1 MPKVLIFVKP
11 TLFIWVKNLLENK
24 LKRLEMI
31 SMFIFRG
38 IYFSGSSTYN
48 QISLSTP
55 RNYSDSSSRKK
66 DRKNSSNSGL
76 PPSQGFDSNGN
87 RNKKVDNKAAHRT
100 GGRLDNSKDLETS
113 ETVTPKKCS
122 ECNGELKKAKVTS
135 TEERQE
141 IDITYEIHTH
151 TVVSET
157 KECPQCGFENKGQ
170 FPEGIDGP
178 IQYGI
183 GIKAGIIDL

>member
-1 MPKVLIFVKP
+1 MGKESIRKQIEAIRNDFNVHIQKGSISPEAQLTIKS
-11 TLFIWVKNLLENK
+11 LFQLLEIIVTV
-24 LKRLEMI
+24 LLE
-31 SMFIFRG
+31 
-38 IYFSGSSTYN
+38 
-48 QISLSTP
+48 
-55 RNYSDSSSRKK
+55 KK
-66 DRKNSSNSGL
+66 IRKNSSNSGL

-183 GIKAGIIDL
+183 GINGWDHRFYDGPNVIPSTNR